1 MQKYIIIKLE
11 ANTRELEAQMRLLNH
26 EKATKNHEFKK
37 NLQCQGELCDYN
49 CVLCCLVS
57 ICEKKWKFYPCG
69 RHLEKIIVS
78 YYAQLQSPIIDHKN
92 PLPLR
97 CDAFMDILKKSEIV
111 WSEHVAF
118 DFRVDRSQ
126 WLQVRIKAWN
136 HISSVDRSVLILGK
150 IYSYENETVRGDG
163 HCVTCNTDTAKKGII
178 YDSQSEFVGVTNV
191 EEFVKYVSKDMGN
204 SWVKASLT
212 MDENSCSNTPLP
224 PAMEESKGTL
234 SNCKHCNYLLSILK
248 KRDNEIT
255 SLSTTL
261 KEYKST
267 LKERDDEI
275 TLVKK
280 SLVQHVSILNQKDKE
295 IASLN
300 ASLKQTVSIL
310 SQREDEI
317 ARLNASLEQKV
328 SMLSQR
334 EDEIARLNA
343 SLEQKVS
350 MLSQREDEIAR
361 LNASL
366 EQKVSL
372 LSQKKNQ
379 IALALKEREN
389 LKNAGRLCENDCVL
403 CCFVDICKTYISDLP
418 SFCGRSLEK
427 QITAHAVGKKLLDKN
442 DLNCLQLMNIL
453 EKTKL
458 VYFLKWFKYPIDPLL
473 REGKIK
479 EAWLAMMNLSSE
491 TPALMIGRLMFN
503 GSGHC
508 EWFCRDKN
516 TIFDSQSGVS
526 TKANFESF
534 YIRVQHDKG
543 IAFFGFNISRV
554 QEFINENRN
563 HLKRDSFHDLNYQRV
578 DYGSGVFRETVLY
591 LRL

>member
-1 MQKYIIIKLE
+1 M
-11 ANTRELEAQMRLLNH
+11 
-26 EKATKNHEFKK
+26 
-37 NLQCQGELCDYN
+37 
-49 CVLCCLVS
+49 
-57 ICEKKWKFYPCG
+57 
-69 RHLEKIIVS
+69 
-78 YYAQLQSPIIDHKN
+78 
-92 PLPLR
+92 
-97 CDAFMDILKKSEIV
+97 
-111 WSEHVAF
+111 
-118 DFRVDRSQ
+118 
-126 WLQVRIKAWN
+126 
-136 HISSVDRSVLILGK
+136 
-150 IYSYENETVRGDG
+150 
-163 HCVTCNTDTAKKGII
+163 
-178 YDSQSEFVGVTNV
+178 
-191 EEFVKYVSKDMGN
+191 
-204 SWVKASLT
+204 KASLT
-212 MDENSCSNTPLP
+212 LDENSCSNTPLP

-248 KRDNEIT
+248 KRDSEIT

-261 KEYKST
+261 EEYKST

-275 TLVKK
+275 TLVKNT
-280 SLVQHVSILNQKDKE
+280 LVQRVSILNQKDKE

-300 ASLKQTVSIL
+300 ASLKQTFSILIQRDDEIAKLNSALEQKVSKL

-334 EDEIARLNA
+334 DNDLTW
-343 SLEQKVS
+343 
-350 MLSQREDEIAR
+350 

-418 SFCGRSLEK
+418 SFCGRLLEK
-427 QITAHAVGKKLLDKN
+427 QITAYAAREKLLDEN

-453 EKTKL
+453 QKTGL
-458 VYFLKWFKYPIDPLL
+458 VDFRKCFEYPIDPLL

-479 EAWLAMMNLSSE
+479 EAWLAMMKLSFE
-491 TPALMIGRLMFN
+491 TPALLIGRLMFN
-503 GSGHC
+503 GPGHC

-516 TIFDSQSGVS
+516 TIFDSQSGAS

-543 IAFFGFNISRV
+543 IAFLGLNISRV
-554 QEFINENRN
+554 EKFFNENRN
-563 HLKRDSFHDLNYQRV
+563 HLKCDSFHDLNYQRV
-578 DYGSGVFRETVLY
+578 DYGSGVFRETVLF
-591 LRL
+591 L

>member
-1 MQKYIIIKLE
+1 MANKKFSGQLMKEEKIKDLEKQLKDII
-11 ANTRELEAQMRLLNH
+11 
-26 EKATKNHEFKK
+26 
-37 NLQCQGELCDYN
+37 
-49 CVLCCLVS
+49 VS
-57 ICEKKWKFYPCG
+57 IEDLQKK
-69 RHLEKIIVS
+69 EKII
-78 YYAQLQSPIIDHKN
+78 KN
-92 PLPLR
+92 E
-97 CDAFMDILKKSEIV
+97 LKE
-111 WSEHVAF
+111 
-118 DFRVDRSQ
+118 
-126 WLQVRIKAWN
+126 LKAN
-136 HISSVDRSVLILGK
+136 
-150 IYSYENETVRGDG
+150 
-163 HCVTCNTDTAKKGII
+163 
-178 YDSQSEFVGVTNV
+178 Q
-191 EEFVKYVSKDMGN
+191 GN
-204 SWVKASLT
+204 SSVKASLT

-234 SNCKHCNYLLSILK
+234 SNCKHCNYLLSILR

-261 KEYKST
+261 EEYKST

-275 TLVKK
+275 TSVKNT
-280 SLVQHVSILNQKDKE
+280 LVQRVSILNQKDKE

-310 SQREDEI
+310 IQRDDEIAKLNSALEQKVSKLSQREDEI
-317 ARLNASLEQKV
+317 ARLNAALEQKV

-350 MLSQREDEIAR
+350 MLSQMDNDLAW

-366 EQKVSL
+366 QQKVSF

-379 IALALKEREN
+379 IALPLKEREN

-427 QITAHAVGKKLLDKN
+427 QITAYAVGKKLLDEN

-453 EKTKL
+453 QKTGL
-458 VYFLKWFKYPIDPLL
+458 VHFRKCFEYPIDPLL
-473 REGKIK
+473 RKGKIK
-479 EAWLAMMNLSSE
+479 EAWLAMMKLSFE
-491 TPALMIGRLMFN
+491 TSALLIGRLMFN
-503 GSGHC
+503 GPGHC

-543 IAFFGFNISRV
+543 IAFLGFNISRV
-554 QEFINENRN
+554 EKFINENRN
-563 HLKRDSFHDLNYQRV
+563 HLKCDSFHDLNYQRV
-578 DYGSGVFRETVLY
+578 DYGSGVFRETVLF
-591 LRL
+591 L